1 MTLVL
6 GSGRGSDRGGLG
18 SIPSACVDAAAHGGP
33 EEVKAS
39 PTRAG
44 TAGDLVQV
52 VRNREA
58 PTRVLLLPWGCIGTR
73 SAVPL
78 TALEAQVVK
87 SECRGSSLPLP
98 CSSSW
103 RTLSKHSVPP
113 SFGPLSC
120 EVGGYEHLSC
130 GRGVRSTDR
139 TYWLIKGKMCSSV
152 LAKVLNVCH
161 KVNALFPSA
170 CHLFL
175 SCSLIPSQHPLILHF
190 FMARFLLSHT
200 YIPDHAHVGY
210 FLLSTPL
217 IKTTNKQTSNSFLT
231 GVSPHPYFF
240 LYIFLFLLYLHH
252 RWSGCV
258 HCIVAKMI

>member
-6 GSGRGSDRGGLG
+6 GSGRGPDRGGLG
-18 SIPSACVDAAAHGGP
+18 SISSVRVDAAAHGGP
-33 EEVKAS
+33 EKVKAS
-39 PTRAG
+39 PSRAG
-44 TAGDLVQV
+44 TAGDLVRV
-52 VRNREA
+52 MRNREA
-58 PTRVLLLPWGCIGTR
+58 PKRVLLLPWGCIGTR

-87 SECRGSSLPLP
+87 SECRVLSLPLP
-98 CSSSW
+98 RSSSW

-152 LAKVLNVCH
+152 LAKGLNVYH

-170 CHLFL
+170 FLF
-175 SCSLIPSQHPLILHF
+175 CRLIPSQHPLILHF

-200 YIPDHAHVGY
+200 YIPDHADVGY

-217 IKTTNKQTSNSFLT
+217 IKTTNKQATAS
-231 GVSPHPYFF
+231 
-240 LYIFLFLLYLHH
+240 
-252 RWSGCV
+252 
-258 HCIVAKMI
+258 